1 MTLHTIGLNAAL
13 REQMFDKRGENKQER
28 ANTILYY
35 IVYYEGKCFC
45 FFIHA
50 ESDK

>member
-1 MTLHTIGLNAAL
+1 MSLHAIGLNAAL
-13 REQMFDKRGENKQER
+13 REQMFEKRGENKLER

-35 IVYYEGKCFC
+35 IVYYEGKY
-45 FFIHA
+45 FFIPA